1 VVKSSG
7 GENMNKNEIQKR
19 LKRELFTVAGKFD
32 IAIED
37 RLYTEIEFQN
47 LKKTLLTLNQMGMT
61 PAQLQ
66 QITALNA

>member
-1 VVKSSG
+1 KSSG

-37 RLYTEIEFQN
+37 RLYTETEFQN